1 MTEQTTPT
9 AEATPALQGPYRVLA
24 RKYRPQTF
32 AEMIGQEALV
42 RTLRNAIASGRL
54 AHAFMLTGVRGVG
67 KTTTARILARA
78 LNCIGP
84 DGQGGPTVSPCG
96 VCEACRGIAE
106 DRHPDVLEM
115 DAASR
120 TGVSDIRELIEGV
133 RYRPVSARYKI
144 YIIDEVHMLS
154 TAAFNALL
162 KTLEEPPSDVKFI
175 FATTEIR
182 KVPVTVLSR
191 CQRFDLRRVELDV
204 LSGHFAAIAQKEG
217 IGIEDGALR
226 LVARAADGSVRD
238 GLSILDQAI
247 ALAGTDSEGGT
258 VTEESV
264 KGMLGLADRDQAL
277 DLFDAVMRGDP
288 AAALDRLA
296 GLHGVGADPVV
307 IIQDLLELTHFLTRL
322 KVAPEAVAASGLS
335 DAELARGREISSRL
349 GIAALARAWQGL
361 LKGLQEVQTAPQPLQ
376 AAEMVLIRLAHMAEL
391 PPPAELI
398 RQARDGGGGSGGGG
412 MAQPAPGAAPTP
424 SPARPSAPPQASA
437 PADAVGSSPGG
448 IGDDMPPWVTE
459 SDGSSSA
466 GSGGGGPQ
474 ALRQPAPQP
483 APQPAV
489 QAEPAPAPLPD
500 PRSFA
505 DVVALFRDNR
515 EVLLQTEL
523 EMKVQLVH
531 FEPGRIEFHPG
542 PGARQDLA
550 NQIGRYLS
558 EWTGRRWVVSVSR
571 EPGQPTLAE
580 QRHAA
585 ENERRDRASRHPLV
599 LAVQDHFPGAAI
611 ADVRALRPAEP
622 PVADAPDTMDDV
634 MEDGLTGDD
643 QTEED

>member
-9 AEATPALQGPYRVLA
+9 AEATPAPQAPYRVLA

-67 KTTTARILARA
+67 KTTSARILARA
-78 LNCIGP
+78 LNCTGP
-84 DGQGGPTVSPCG
+84 DGTGGPTVSPCG

-120 TGVSDIRELIEGV
+120 TGVNDIRELIEGV

-162 KTLEEPPSDVKFI
+162 KTLEEPPPDVKFI

-191 CQRFDLRRVELDV
+191 CQRFDLRRVDLDV

-217 IGIEDGALR
+217 IGIEEGALR

-247 ALAGTDSEGGT
+247 ALAGNDAESAT

-288 AAALDRLA
+288 TAALERLA

-307 IIQDLLELTHFLTRL
+307 IVQDLLELTHFLTRL
-322 KVAPEAVAASGLS
+322 KVAPAAVAASGLS
-335 DAELARGREISSRL
+335 DAELARGRDISSRL
-349 GIAALARAWQGL
+349 GVAALARAWQGL

-398 RQARDGGGGSGGGG
+398 RQAKEGGGSVAPAGAP
-412 MAQPAPGAAPTP
+412 MPAPHSPP
-424 SPARPSAPPQASA
+424 SGSASRPSAAPQAA
-437 PADAVGSSPGG
+437 PPADAVGTSAGG
-448 IGDDMPPWVTE
+448 TDDMPPWVTGE
-459 SDGSSSA
+459 S
-466 GSGGGGPQ
+466 GGGPQ
-474 ALRQPAPQP
+474 AMRQP

-489 QAEPAPAPLPD
+489 QVEPALPD

-505 DVVALFRDNR
+505 EVVALFRDNR
-515 EVLLQTEL
+515 EVLLQSEL
-523 EMKVQLVH
+523 EMKVHLVH

-542 PGARQDLA
+542 PGTRPDLA
-550 NQIGRYLS
+550 SQIGRYLG
-558 EWTGRRWVVSVSR
+558 EWTGRRWLVSVSR
-571 EPGQPTLAE
+571 EPGQPTIAE

-585 ENERRDRASRHPLV
+585 ENEQRDRASRHPLV

-611 ADVRALRPAEP
+611 ADVRALQPAET
-622 PVADAPDTMDDV
+622 PVAGVSDTLDGTMDDGIAG
-634 MEDGLTGDD
+634 ED
-643 QTEED
+643 QSEED

>member
-398 RQARDGGGGSGGGG
+398 RQARDGGGGGGGGGGG
-412 MAQPAPGAAPTP
+412 MAQPAPPTP

-483 APQPAV
+483 AV

-505 DVVALFRDNR
+505 EVVALFRDNR

>member
-247 ALAGTDSEGGT
+247 ALAGTDSEGGPGEAT

-398 RQARDGGGGSGGGG
+398 RQARDGGGGGGGGGGG
-412 MAQPAPGAAPTP
+412 MAQPAPPTP
-424 SPARPSAPPQASA
+424 PPARPSAPPQASA

-483 APQPAV
+483 AV

-505 DVVALFRDNR
+505 EVVALFRDNR

>member
-9 AEATPALQGPYRVLA
+9 AEAAPALQGPYRVLA

-247 ALAGTDSEGGT
+247 ALAGTDSGGGPGEAT

-398 RQARDGGGGSGGGG
+398 RQARDGGGGGGGGG
-412 MAQPAPGAAPTP
+412 MAQPAPPTP
-424 SPARPSAPPQASA
+424 SPARPSAPPQASP
-437 PADAVGSSPGG
+437 PADAVGSNPGG

-483 APQPAV
+483 AV

-505 DVVALFRDNR
+505 EVVALFRDNR